1 MLLRKYRITN
11 NTDFDRL
18 FQKGNLRS
26 NPLFYLEFSPN
37 NLTYSRFGFTA
48 GVKLFKEAVKRN
60 RIKRLM
66 REGVR
71 LNFAKIRGGY
81 DIIICAKSLK
91 LHGIKYQEAEKLLL
105 AFLSNNK
112 FLE

>member
-1 MLLRKYRITN
+1 
-11 NTDFDRL
+11 
-18 FQKGNLRS
+18 
-26 NPLFYLEFSPN
+26 
-37 NLTYSRFGFTA
+37 
-48 GVKLFKEAVKRN
+48 
-60 RIKRLM
+60 M
-66 REGVR
+66 REVVR

-81 DIIICAKSLK
+81 DIIIGAKSLK